1 MMQVI
6 TDMNIQ
12 YEDKELLVVYKPAG
26 LATQSAR
33 VTSPDLVSSVTRHL
47 KGAPVYVVHRLDQP
61 VEGLLVLAKTKQAA
75 AGLSK
80 QLQAGT
86 LNKQYYA
93 LVYRGAEELP
103 KEEILADYLWK
114 NPQTQKAEIV
124 AQASGKGKQAKLHYR
139 VMTGKDDI
147 ALLDVRIETGR
158 FHQIRAQLSHMGY
171 PIVGDQKYGDR
182 ETNIYFRQTYK
193 LRNQLL
199 HCGEVKFTNVTGGL
213 DYLTGKIFSAFKP
226 DMYKKIEKDL
236 FE

>member
-1 MMQVI
+1 MMQAI

-12 YEDKELLVVYKPAG
+12 YEDKELLVIYKPAG

-33 VTSPDLVSSVTRHL
+33 VTSPDLVSSVMRHL

-75 AGLSK
+75 AGLSN

-158 FHQIRAQLSHMGY
+158 FHQIRAQLAHAGF
-171 PIVGDQKYGDR
+171 PILGDQKYG
-182 ETNIYFRQTYK
+182 TQTSMERSEELGIKNVSLFAYA
-193 LRNQLL
+193 LT
-199 HCGEVKFTNVTGGL
+199 FTHPK
-213 DYLTGKIFSAFKP
+213 TGKQMEFQAKTQNPAISHLLTT
-226 DMYKKIEKDL
+226 MN
-236 FE
+236 

>member
-1 MMQVI
+1 
-6 TDMNIQ
+6 MNIQ

-86 LNKQYYA
+86 LNKQYCA

-103 KEEILADYLWK
+103 KEGILADHLWK

-124 AQASGKGKQAKLHYR
+124 AQASGKGKQAKLRYR
-139 VMTGKDDI
+139 VLVRKDDT

-158 FHQIRAQLSHMGY
+158 FHQIRAQLAHAGF
-171 PIVGDQKYGDR
+171 PILGDQKYGTQR
-182 ETNIYFRQTYK
+182 SMERSKELGIKNVSLFAYALT
-193 LRNQLL
+193 
-199 HCGEVKFTNVTGGL
+199 FTHPK
-213 DYLTGKIFSAFKP
+213 TGKQMEFQAKTQNPAISHLLTT
-226 DMYKKIEKDL
+226 MN
-236 FE
+236 

>member
-1 MMQVI
+1 MMQAI

-12 YEDKELLVVYKPAG
+12 YEDKELLVIYKPAG

-33 VTSPDLVSSVTRHL
+33 VTSPDLVSSVMRHL

-158 FHQIRAQLSHMGY
+158 FHQIRAQLAHAGF
-171 PIVGDQKYGDR
+171 PILGDQKYG
-182 ETNIYFRQTYK
+182 TQTSMERSEELGIKNVSLFAYA
-193 LRNQLL
+193 LT
-199 HCGEVKFTNVTGGL
+199 FTHPK
-213 DYLTGKIFSAFKP
+213 TGKQMEFQARTQNPAISHLLTT
-226 DMYKKIEKDL
+226 MN
-236 FE
+236 

>member
-1 MMQVI
+1 MMQAI

-12 YEDKELLVVYKPAG
+12 YEDKKLLVVYKPAG

-103 KEEILADYLWK
+103 KEGILADYLWK

-158 FHQIRAQLSHMGY
+158 FHQIRAQLAHAGF
-171 PIVGDQKYGDR
+171 PILGDQKYG
-182 ETNIYFRQTYK
+182 TQTSMERSEELGIKNVSLFAYA
-193 LRNQLL
+193 LT
-199 HCGEVKFTNVTGGL
+199 FTHPK
-213 DYLTGKIFSAFKP
+213 TGKQMEFQAKTQNLAISHLLTT
-226 DMYKKIEKDL
+226 MN
-236 FE
+236 

>member
-1 MMQVI
+1 MI
-6 TDMNIQ
+6 NNINIL
-12 YEDKELLVVYKPAG
+12 YEDTQILVCVKPAG
-26 LATQSAR
+26 VATQSKR
-33 VTSPDLVSSVTRHL
+33 IGSPDMVSLL
-47 KGAPVYVVHRLDQP
+47 KNHISMTSGKSGEPYLAVIHRLDQP

-93 LVYRGAEELP
+93 LVYRGTEELP
-103 KEEILADYLWK
+103 KEGILADYLWK

-158 FHQIRAQLSHMGY
+158 FHQIRAQLAHAGF
-171 PIVGDQKYGDR
+171 PILGDQKYG
-182 ETNIYFRQTYK
+182 TQTSMERSEELGIKNVSLFAYA
-193 LRNQLL
+193 LT
-199 HCGEVKFTNVTGGL
+199 FTHPK
-213 DYLTGKIFSAFKP
+213 TGKQMEFQAKTQNPAISHLLTT
-226 DMYKKIEKDL
+226 MN
-236 FE
+236 

>member
-93 LVYRGAEELP
+93 LVSRGTEELP
-103 KEEILADYLWK
+103 KEGILADYLWK

-158 FHQIRAQLSHMGY
+158 FHQIRAQLAHAGF
-171 PIVGDQKYGDR
+171 PILGDQKYG
-182 ETNIYFRQTYK
+182 TQTSMERSEELGIKNVSLFAYA
-193 LRNQLL
+193 LT
-199 HCGEVKFTNVTGGL
+199 FTHPK
-213 DYLTGKIFSAFKP
+213 TGKQMEFQAKTQNPAISHLLTT
-226 DMYKKIEKDL
+226 MN
-236 FE
+236 

>member
-1 MMQVI
+1 MMQAI

-12 YEDKELLVVYKPAG
+12 YEDQELLVVYKPAG

-33 VTSPDLVSSVTRHL
+33 VTSPDLVSSVTRYL

-103 KEEILADYLWK
+103 KEGILADHLWK

-124 AQASGKGKQAKLHYR
+124 TQASGKGKQAKLQYR
-139 VMTGKDDI
+139 VLAGKDDI

-158 FHQIRAQLSHMGY
+158 FHQIRAQLAHAGF
-171 PIVGDQKYGDR
+171 PILGDQKYG
-182 ETNIYFRQTYK
+182 TQTSMERSKELGIKNVSLFAYA
-193 LRNQLL
+193 LT
-199 HCGEVKFTNVTGGL
+199 FTHPK
-213 DYLTGKIFSAFKP
+213 TGKHMEFQAKTQNPAISHLLTT
-226 DMYKKIEKDL
+226 MN
-236 FE
+236 

>member
-1 MMQVI
+1 MMQAI

-103 KEEILADYLWK
+103 KEGILADYLWK

-124 AQASGKGKQAKLHYR
+124 AQASGKGKQEKLHYR

-158 FHQIRAQLSHMGY
+158 FHQIRAQLAHAGF
-171 PIVGDQKYGDR
+171 PILGDQKYG
-182 ETNIYFRQTYK
+182 TQTSMERSEELGIKNVSLFAYA
-193 LRNQLL
+193 LT
-199 HCGEVKFTNVTGGL
+199 FTHPK
-213 DYLTGKIFSAFKP
+213 TGKQMEFQAKTQNLAISHLLTT
-226 DMYKKIEKDL
+226 MN
-236 FE
+236 

>member
-1 MMQVI
+1 MMQAI

-12 YEDKELLVVYKPAG
+12 YEDKELLVIYKPAG

-33 VTSPDLVSSVTRHL
+33 VTSPDLVSSVMRHL

-158 FHQIRAQLSHMGY
+158 FHQIRAQLAHAGF
-171 PIVGDQKYGDR
+171 PILGDQKYG
-182 ETNIYFRQTYK
+182 TQTSMERSKELGIKSVSLFAYA
-193 LRNQLL
+193 LT
-199 HCGEVKFTNVTGGL
+199 FTHPK
-213 DYLTGKIFSAFKP
+213 TGKQMEFQAKTQNPAISHLLTT
-226 DMYKKIEKDL
+226 MN
-236 FE
+236 

>member
-1 MMQVI
+1 MMQAI

-93 LVYRGAEELP
+93 LVYRVAEELP
-103 KEEILADYLWK
+103 KEGILADYLWK

-158 FHQIRAQLSHMGY
+158 FHQIRAQLAHAGF
-171 PIVGDQKYGDR
+171 PILGDQKYG
-182 ETNIYFRQTYK
+182 TQTSMERSEELGIKNVSLFAYA
-193 LRNQLL
+193 LT
-199 HCGEVKFTNVTGGL
+199 FTHPK
-213 DYLTGKIFSAFKP
+213 TGKQMEFQAKTQNLAISHLLTT
-226 DMYKKIEKDL
+226 MN
-236 FE
+236 

>member
-1 MMQVI
+1 MMQAI

-12 YEDKELLVVYKPAG
+12 YEDQELLVVYKPAG

-61 VEGLLVLAKTKQAA
+61 VEGLLVLAKTKKAA

-103 KEEILADYLWK
+103 KEGILADHLWK

-124 AQASGKGKQAKLHYR
+124 TQASGKGKQAKLQYR
-139 VMTGKDDI
+139 VLAGKDDI

-158 FHQIRAQLSHMGY
+158 FHQIRAQLAHAGF
-171 PIVGDQKYGDR
+171 PILGDQKYG
-182 ETNIYFRQTYK
+182 TQTSMERSKELGIKNVSLFAYA
-193 LRNQLL
+193 LT
-199 HCGEVKFTNVTGGL
+199 FTHPK
-213 DYLTGKIFSAFKP
+213 TGKHMEFQAKTQNPAISHLLTT
-226 DMYKKIEKDL
+226 MN
-236 FE
+236 

>member
-1 MMQVI
+1 MMQAI

-12 YEDKELLVVYKPAG
+12 YEDQELLVVYKPAG

-33 VTSPDLVSSVTRHL
+33 VTSPDLVSSVMRYL

-103 KEEILADYLWK
+103 KEGILADHLWK

-124 AQASGKGKQAKLHYR
+124 TQASGKGKQAKLQYC
-139 VMTGKDDI
+139 VLAGKDDI

-158 FHQIRAQLSHMGY
+158 FHQIRAQLAHAGF
-171 PIVGDQKYGDR
+171 PILGDQKYG
-182 ETNIYFRQTYK
+182 TQTSMERSKELGIKNVSLFAYA
-193 LRNQLL
+193 LT
-199 HCGEVKFTNVTGGL
+199 FTHPK
-213 DYLTGKIFSAFKP
+213 TGKHMEFQAKTQNPAISHLLTT
-226 DMYKKIEKDL
+226 MN
-236 FE
+236 

>member
-1 MMQVI
+1 M
-6 TDMNIQ
+6 
-12 YEDKELLVVYKPAG
+12 
-26 LATQSAR
+26 
-33 VTSPDLVSSVTRHL
+33 
-47 KGAPVYVVHRLDQP
+47 
-61 VEGLLVLAKTKQAA
+61 LAKTKQAA

-103 KEEILADYLWK
+103 KEGILADYLWK

-158 FHQIRAQLSHMGY
+158 FHQIRAQLAHAGF
-171 PIVGDQKYGDR
+171 PILGDQKYG
-182 ETNIYFRQTYK
+182 TQTSMERSEELGIKNVSLFAYA
-193 LRNQLL
+193 LT
-199 HCGEVKFTNVTGGL
+199 FTHPK
-213 DYLTGKIFSAFKP
+213 TGKQMEFHAKTQNPAISHLLTT
-226 DMYKKIEKDL
+226 MN
-236 FE
+236 

>member
-47 KGAPVYVVHRLDQP
+47 KGAPVYVVHRLAQP

-158 FHQIRAQLSHMGY
+158 FHQIRAQLAHAGF
-171 PIVGDQKYGDR
+171 PILGDQKYG
-182 ETNIYFRQTYK
+182 TQTSMERSEELGIKNVSLFAYA
-193 LRNQLL
+193 LT
-199 HCGEVKFTNVTGGL
+199 FTHPK
-213 DYLTGKIFSAFKP
+213 TGKQMEFQAKTQNPAISHLLTT
-226 DMYKKIEKDL
+226 MN
-236 FE
+236 

>member
-1 MMQVI
+1 MMQAI

-12 YEDKELLVVYKPAG
+12 YEDQELLVVYKPAG

-61 VEGLLVLAKTKQAA
+61 VEGLLVLAKTKKAA

-103 KEEILADYLWK
+103 KEGILADYLWK

-124 AQASGKGKQAKLHYR
+124 TQASGKGKQAKLQYC
-139 VMTGKDDI
+139 VLAGKDDI

-158 FHQIRAQLSHMGY
+158 FHQIRAQLAHAGF
-171 PIVGDQKYGDR
+171 PILGDQKYG
-182 ETNIYFRQTYK
+182 TQTSMERSKELGIKNVSLFAYA
-193 LRNQLL
+193 LT
-199 HCGEVKFTNVTGGL
+199 FTHPK
-213 DYLTGKIFSAFKP
+213 TGKHMEFQAKTQNPAISHLLTT
-226 DMYKKIEKDL
+226 MN
-236 FE
+236 

>member
-1 MMQVI
+1 MMQTI

-12 YEDKELLVVYKPAG
+12 YEDQELLVVYKPAG

-103 KEEILADYLWK
+103 KEGTLADHLWK

-124 AQASGKGKQAKLHYR
+124 TQASGKGKQTKLQYR
-139 VMTGKDDI
+139 VLAGKDDI

-158 FHQIRAQLSHMGY
+158 FHQIRAQLAHAGF
-171 PIVGDQKYGDR
+171 PILGDQKYG
-182 ETNIYFRQTYK
+182 TQTSMERSKELGIKNVSLFAYA
-193 LRNQLL
+193 LT
-199 HCGEVKFTNVTGGL
+199 FTHPK
-213 DYLTGKIFSAFKP
+213 TGKHMEFQVKTQNPAISHLLTT
-226 DMYKKIEKDL
+226 MN
-236 FE
+236 

>member
-1 MMQVI
+1 
-6 TDMNIQ
+6 MNIQ

-103 KEEILADYLWK
+103 KEGILADYLWK

-158 FHQIRAQLSHMGY
+158 FHQIRGAACACGISDIGRSE
-171 PIVGDQKYGDR
+171 VRNADVYGA
-182 ETNIYFRQTYK
+182 
-193 LRNQLL
+193 L
-199 HCGEVKFTNVTGGL
+199 
-213 DYLTGKIFSAFKP
+213 
-226 DMYKKIEKDL
+226 
-236 FE
+236 

>member
-33 VTSPDLVSSVTRHL
+33 VTSPDLVSSVTWHL

-93 LVYRGAEELP
+93 LVYRGAEEIP
-103 KEEILADYLWK
+103 KEGILADYLWK

-158 FHQIRAQLSHMGY
+158 FHQIRAQLAHAGF
-171 PIVGDQKYGDR
+171 PILGDQKYG
-182 ETNIYFRQTYK
+182 TQTSMERSEELGIKNVSLFAYA
-193 LRNQLL
+193 LT
-199 HCGEVKFTNVTGGL
+199 FTHPK
-213 DYLTGKIFSAFKP
+213 TGKQMEFQAKTQNPAISHLLTT
-226 DMYKKIEKDL
+226 MN
-236 FE
+236 

>member
-103 KEEILADYLWK
+103 KEGILADYLWK

-124 AQASGKGKQAKLHYR
+124 AQASDKGKQAKLHYR
-139 VMTGKDDI
+139 IMTGKDDM

-158 FHQIRAQLSHMGY
+158 FHQIRAQLAHAGF
-171 PIVGDQKYGDR
+171 PILGDQKYG
-182 ETNIYFRQTYK
+182 TQTSMERSEELGIKNVSLFAYA
-193 LRNQLL
+193 LT
-199 HCGEVKFTNVTGGL
+199 FTHPK
-213 DYLTGKIFSAFKP
+213 TGKQMEFQAKTQNPAISHLLTT
-226 DMYKKIEKDL
+226 MN
-236 FE
+236 

>member
-1 MMQVI
+1 MMQAI

-33 VTSPDLVSSVTRHL
+33 VTSPDLVSSVTRYL

-103 KEEILADYLWK
+103 KEGILADHLWK

-124 AQASGKGKQAKLHYR
+124 TQASGKGKQAKLQYC
-139 VMTGKDDI
+139 VLAGKDDI

-158 FHQIRAQLSHMGY
+158 FHQIRAQLAHAGF
-171 PIVGDQKYGDR
+171 PILGDQKYG
-182 ETNIYFRQTYK
+182 TQTSMERSKELGIKNVSLFAYA
-193 LRNQLL
+193 LT
-199 HCGEVKFTNVTGGL
+199 FTHPK
-213 DYLTGKIFSAFKP
+213 TGKQMEFQAKTQNPAISHLLTT
-226 DMYKKIEKDL
+226 MN
-236 FE
+236 

>member
-1 MMQVI
+1 MMQAI

-86 LNKQYYA
+86 LNKKYYA

-103 KEEILADYLWK
+103 KEGILADYLWK

-158 FHQIRAQLSHMGY
+158 FHQIRAQLAHAEF
-171 PIVGDQKYGDR
+171 PILGDQKYGTQMSMER
-182 ETNIYFRQTYK
+182 SEELGIKNVSLFAYVLT
-193 LRNQLL
+193 
-199 HCGEVKFTNVTGGL
+199 FTHPK
-213 DYLTGKIFSAFKP
+213 TGKQMEFQAKTQNPAISHLLTT
-226 DMYKKIEKDL
+226 MN
-236 FE
+236 

>member
-1 MMQVI
+1 MMQAI

-33 VTSPDLVSSVTRHL
+33 VTSPDLVSSVTSHL

-93 LVYRGAEELP
+93 LVYRGTEELP
-103 KEEILADYLWK
+103 KEGILADYLWK

-158 FHQIRAQLSHMGY
+158 FHQIRAQLAHAGF
-171 PIVGDQKYGDR
+171 PILGDQKYG
-182 ETNIYFRQTYK
+182 TQTSMERSEELGIKNVSLFAYA
-193 LRNQLL
+193 LT
-199 HCGEVKFTNVTGGL
+199 FTHPK
-213 DYLTGKIFSAFKP
+213 TGKQMEFHAKTQNPAISHLLTT
-226 DMYKKIEKDL
+226 MN
-236 FE
+236 

>member
-1 MMQVI
+1 MMQAI

-12 YEDKELLVVYKPAG
+12 YEDKELLVIYKPAG

-33 VTSPDLVSSVTRHL
+33 VTSPDLVSSVMRHL
-47 KGAPVYVVHRLDQP
+47 KGAPVYVVYRLDQP

-158 FHQIRAQLSHMGY
+158 FHQIRAQLAHAGF
-171 PIVGDQKYGDR
+171 PILGDQKYG
-182 ETNIYFRQTYK
+182 TQTSMERSEELGIKNVSLFAYA
-193 LRNQLL
+193 LT
-199 HCGEVKFTNVTGGL
+199 FTHPK
-213 DYLTGKIFSAFKP
+213 TGKQMEFQAKTQNPAISHLLTT
-226 DMYKKIEKDL
+226 MN
-236 FE
+236 

>member
-33 VTSPDLVSSVTRHL
+33 VTSPDLVSSVMRHL

-158 FHQIRAQLSHMGY
+158 FHQIRAQLAHAGF
-171 PIVGDQKYGDR
+171 PILGDQKYG
-182 ETNIYFRQTYK
+182 TQTSMERSEELGIKNVSLFAYA
-193 LRNQLL
+193 LT
-199 HCGEVKFTNVTGGL
+199 FTHPK
-213 DYLTGKIFSAFKP
+213 TGKQMEFQAKTQNPAISHLLTT
-226 DMYKKIEKDL
+226 MN
-236 FE
+236 

>member
-12 YEDKELLVVYKPAG
+12 YEDKEMLVVYKPAG

-158 FHQIRAQLSHMGY
+158 FHQIRAQLAHAGF
-171 PIVGDQKYGDR
+171 PILGDQKYG
-182 ETNIYFRQTYK
+182 TQTSMERSEELGIKNVSLFAYA
-193 LRNQLL
+193 LT
-199 HCGEVKFTNVTGGL
+199 FTHPK
-213 DYLTGKIFSAFKP
+213 TGKQMEFQAKTQNPAISHLLTT
-226 DMYKKIEKDL
+226 MN
-236 FE
+236 

>member
-1 MMQVI
+1 
-6 TDMNIQ
+6 MNINIL
-12 YEDKELLVVYKPAG
+12 YEDEEVIVCEKPAG
-26 LATQSAR
+26 VAAQ
-33 VTSPDLVSSVTRHL
+33 TRRLGQADMESLL
-47 KGAPVYVVHRLDQP
+47 KNYRAGKGEQPYIGVVHRLDQP

-93 LVYRGAEELP
+93 LVYRGTEELP
-103 KEEILADYLWK
+103 KEGILADYLWK

-158 FHQIRAQLSHMGY
+158 FHQIRAQLAHAGF
-171 PIVGDQKYGDR
+171 PILGDQKYG
-182 ETNIYFRQTYK
+182 TQTSMERSEELGIKNVSLFAYA
-193 LRNQLL
+193 LT
-199 HCGEVKFTNVTGGL
+199 FTHPK
-213 DYLTGKIFSAFKP
+213 TGKQMEFQAKTQNPAISHLLTS
-226 DMYKKIEKDL
+226 MN
-236 FE
+236 

>member
-1 MMQVI
+1 MMQAI

-12 YEDKELLVVYKPAG
+12 YEDQELLVVYKPAG

-103 KEEILADYLWK
+103 KEGILADHLWK

-124 AQASGKGKQAKLHYR
+124 AQASGKGKQAKLYYR

-158 FHQIRAQLSHMGY
+158 FHQIRAQLAHAGF
-171 PIVGDQKYGDR
+171 PILGDQKYG
-182 ETNIYFRQTYK
+182 TQTSMERSEELGIKNVSLFAYA
-193 LRNQLL
+193 LT
-199 HCGEVKFTNVTGGL
+199 FTHPK
-213 DYLTGKIFSAFKP
+213 TGKQMEFQAKTQNPAISHLLTT
-226 DMYKKIEKDL
+226 MN
-236 FE
+236 

>member
-103 KEEILADYLWK
+103 KEGILADYLWK

-147 ALLDVRIETGR
+147 ALLDVRIETCR
-158 FHQIRAQLSHMGY
+158 FHQIRAQLAHAGF
-171 PIVGDQKYGDR
+171 PILGDLKYG
-182 ETNIYFRQTYK
+182 TQTSMERSEELGIKNVSLFAYA
-193 LRNQLL
+193 LT
-199 HCGEVKFTNVTGGL
+199 FTHPK
-213 DYLTGKIFSAFKP
+213 TGKQMEFQAKTQNPAISHLLTT
-226 DMYKKIEKDL
+226 MN
-236 FE
+236 

>member
-1 MMQVI
+1 MMQAI

-12 YEDKELLVVYKPAG
+12 YEDKELLVIYKPAG

-33 VTSPDLVSSVTRHL
+33 VTSPDLVSSVMRHL

-158 FHQIRAQLSHMGY
+158 FHQIRAQLAHAGF
-171 PIVGDQKYGDR
+171 PILGDQKYG
-182 ETNIYFRQTYK
+182 TQTSMERSEELGIKNVSLFAYA
-193 LRNQLL
+193 LT
-199 HCGEVKFTNVTGGL
+199 FTHPK
-213 DYLTGKIFSAFKP
+213 TGKQMEFQAETQNPAISHLLTT
-226 DMYKKIEKDL
+226 MN
-236 FE
+236 

>member
-103 KEEILADYLWK
+103 KEGILADYLWK

-158 FHQIRAQLSHMGY
+158 FHQIRAQLAHAGF
-171 PIVGDQKYGDR
+171 PILGDQKYG
-182 ETNIYFRQTYK
+182 TQTSMERSEELGTKNVSLFAYA
-193 LRNQLL
+193 LT
-199 HCGEVKFTNVTGGL
+199 FTHPK
-213 DYLTGKIFSAFKP
+213 TGKQMEFQAKTQNPAISHLLTT
-226 DMYKKIEKDL
+226 MN
-236 FE
+236 

>member
-103 KEEILADYLWK
+103 KEGILADYLWK

-124 AQASGKGKQAKLHYR
+124 AQASGKGKPAKLHYC

-158 FHQIRAQLSHMGY
+158 FHQIRAQLAHAGF
-171 PIVGDQKYGDR
+171 PILGDQKYG
-182 ETNIYFRQTYK
+182 TQTSMERSEELGIKNVSLFAYA
-193 LRNQLL
+193 LT
-199 HCGEVKFTNVTGGL
+199 FTHPK
-213 DYLTGKIFSAFKP
+213 TGKQMEFQAKTQNPAISHLLTT
-226 DMYKKIEKDL
+226 MN
-236 FE
+236 

>member
-1 MMQVI
+1 MMQAI

-103 KEEILADYLWK
+103 KEGILADYLWK

-124 AQASGKGKQAKLHYR
+124 AQASGKGKQAKLHYC

-147 ALLDVRIETGR
+147 ALLDVRIENGR
-158 FHQIRAQLSHMGY
+158 FHQIRAQLAHAGF
-171 PIVGDQKYGDR
+171 PILGDQKYG
-182 ETNIYFRQTYK
+182 TQTSMERSEELGIKNVSLFAYA
-193 LRNQLL
+193 LT
-199 HCGEVKFTNVTGGL
+199 FTHPK
-213 DYLTGKIFSAFKP
+213 TGKQMEFQAKTQNPAISHLLTT
-226 DMYKKIEKDL
+226 MN
-236 FE
+236 

>member
-1 MMQVI
+1 MMQAI

-103 KEEILADYLWK
+103 KEGILADYLWK
-114 NPQTQKAEIV
+114 IPQTQKAEIV
-124 AQASGKGKQAKLHYR
+124 APASGKGKQAKLHYR

-158 FHQIRAQLSHMGY
+158 FHQIRAQLAHAGF
-171 PIVGDQKYGDR
+171 PILGDQKYG
-182 ETNIYFRQTYK
+182 TQTSMERSEELGIKNVSLFAYA
-193 LRNQLL
+193 LT
-199 HCGEVKFTNVTGGL
+199 FTHPK
-213 DYLTGKIFSAFKP
+213 TGKQMEFQAKTQNPAISHLLTT
-226 DMYKKIEKDL
+226 MN
-236 FE
+236 

>member
-1 MMQVI
+1 MMQAI

-33 VTSPDLVSSVTRHL
+33 VTSPDLVSSVMRHL

-103 KEEILADYLWK
+103 KEGILADYLWK

-147 ALLDVRIETGR
+147 ALLDIRIETGR
-158 FHQIRAQLSHMGY
+158 FHQIRAQLAHAGF
-171 PIVGDQKYGDR
+171 PILGDQKYG
-182 ETNIYFRQTYK
+182 TQTSMERSEELGIKNVSLFAYA
-193 LRNQLL
+193 LT
-199 HCGEVKFTNVTGGL
+199 FTHPK
-213 DYLTGKIFSAFKP
+213 TGKQMEFQAKTQNPALSHLLTT
-226 DMYKKIEKDL
+226 MN
-236 FE
+236 

>member
-1 MMQVI
+1 MVRNI
-6 TDMNIQ
+6 AGKDIQ

-103 KEEILADYLWK
+103 KEGILADYLWK

-124 AQASGKGKQAKLHYR
+124 AQASGKGKQAKLHYC
-139 VMTGKDDI
+139 VMTEKDDI

-158 FHQIRAQLSHMGY
+158 FHQIRAQLAHAGF
-171 PIVGDQKYGDR
+171 PILGDQKYG
-182 ETNIYFRQTYK
+182 TQTSMERSEELGIKNVSLFAYA
-193 LRNQLL
+193 LT
-199 HCGEVKFTNVTGGL
+199 FTHPK
-213 DYLTGKIFSAFKP
+213 TGKQMEFQAKTQNPAISHLLTT
-226 DMYKKIEKDL
+226 MN
-236 FE
+236 

>member
-1 MMQVI
+1 MRVKQPEIIFEDDAVI
-6 TDMNIQ
+6 VCRKEAGVAVQTARAGQADMVSLLKN
-12 YEDKELLVVYKPAG
+12 YRAKKKEEPYIG
-26 LATQSAR
+26 LI
-33 VTSPDLVSSVTRHL
+33 
-47 KGAPVYVVHRLDQP
+47 HRLDQP
-61 VEGLLVLAKTKQAA
+61 VEGVMVFAKTKQAA

-103 KEEILADYLWK
+103 KEGILADYLWK

-158 FHQIRAQLSHMGY
+158 FHQIRAQLAHAGF
-171 PIVGDQKYGDR
+171 PILGDQKYG
-182 ETNIYFRQTYK
+182 TQTSMERSEELGIKNVSLFAYA
-193 LRNQLL
+193 LT
-199 HCGEVKFTNVTGGL
+199 FTHPK
-213 DYLTGKIFSAFKP
+213 TGKQMEFQAKTQNLAISHLLTT
-226 DMYKKIEKDL
+226 MN
-236 FE
+236 